1 MCNNELTA
9 DQVIRLEAV
18 KIAWSRV
25 GSTPDEMVTAAQKVA
40 DFVHG
45 PDWRP
50 MEYQKVDAALKRL
63 VALESGLPGGGDPW
77 VDGPQRAEPLTAEQ
91 RLELREIRDL
101 LREVMRWQ
109 EPPF

>member
-9 DQVIRLEAV
+9 DQVIRLDAA
-18 KIAWSRV
+18 KLAWA
-25 GSTPDEMVTAAQKVA
+25 GCPACTPDELVAAAQKVA

-63 VALESGLPGGGDPW
+63 EGFEAGLPPQLGDSW
-77 VDGPQRAEPLTAEQ
+77 GDEARRQ
-91 RLELREIRDL
+91 LREIRDL